1 MVPDRPWQPGET
13 VTVTLNGKGFGSNP
27 RVSLLATDGDT
38 VACLG
43 SEEVTIVGP
52 AAGVARDTQIVFTKS
67 IPSNSPGC
75 RFDLQVVSSGLSGQF
90 FSGGG
95 DAPKTQGTARSGLV
109 NRPRR
114 NRLITFIVHGLS
126 DGPFSFDQLA
136 RNLRTQPGWNGSDP
150 VRVVDVAFHFDECA
164 SIRRGALELARHV
177 SRFRFEAGDRIAFV
191 AHSMGGLMVRKMLAD
206 YLLQNGL
213 PVVGLVTLGT
223 PHLGYPF
230 LKIDASS
237 ISGKCA
243 IQVEEMESHLDE
255 GAWILETGTLSVF
268 LRELYQ
274 MWNPQQVNYRWLAA
288 AGAFCEDR
296 VRVAPTGPDSA
307 EANGCRRGGDVRSD
321 GVVCRESA
329 MLTYPTPLGGASLE
343 PTERFSDPEH
353 RYKHGEKISQYFVG
367 KVLCPDPL
375 VGEWLSLTNPPISN
389 NPLFI
394 QIVRFLNA
402 L

>member
-1 MVPDRPWQPGET
+1 
-13 VTVTLNGKGFGSNP
+13 
-27 RVSLLATDGDT
+27 
-38 VACLG
+38 
-43 SEEVTIVGP
+43 VTIVGP
-52 AAGVARDTQIVFTKS
+52 AAGVGRDTQIVFTKS

-343 PTERFSDPEH
+343 PTERFRDPEH

-375 VGEWLSLTNPPISN
+375 FGEWLSLTNPPIFN
-389 NPLFI
+389 DPLFS